1 MLPTPPIA
9 EAYRIDLGDGLSV
22 DFFYHADLSREQVV
36 RPDGQIT
43 LPGIGDVEAVGKTP
57 EELAAEISRSFE
69 GLLKDPLVT
78 VAVTQMAAA
87 RVYVVGEVLHPG
99 GYPMQGRWTL
109 SSAIS
114 EAGGFGK
121 RANLE
126 DVAVYRRSGST
137 PHSFLVDAGPL
148 ESGGALNPEVY
159 LFPNDI
165 VFVPRTSVGRLTDAL
180 GLLNQPGLYYLLLL
194 LVR

>member
-1 MLPTPPIA
+1 MLPSPPIA
-9 EAYRIDLGDGLSV
+9 EPYRIDLGDALNV
-22 DFFYHADLSREQVV
+22 DFFYHPELSRQQVV
-36 RPDGQIT
+36 RPDGRIT
-43 LPGIGDVEAVGKTP
+43 LPGVGDLEAVGKTP
-57 EELAAEISRSFE
+57 TDLSAEISRAFE

-87 RVYVVGEVLHPG
+87 RVYVVGEVLRPG

-114 EAGGFGK
+114 EAGGFTK
-121 RANLE
+121 RAKL
-126 DVAVYRRSGST
+126 DAVAVYRRSGSS
-137 PHSFLVDAGPL
+137 PNSFQVDAGPL
-148 ESGGALNPEVY
+148 EGGAALNPEVY

-165 VFVPRTSVGRLTDAL
+165 VFVPRTSVGRLTDTL

-194 LVR
+194 VVR